1 MRPDDS
7 DAIQPETISSKIEKK
22 LNLEY
27 QTTGISQAAA
37 LFYQTHQYFKA
48 FTLNAAHKKIPR
60 REPHRGSYSATFNYV
75 K

>member
-37 LFYQTHQYFKA
+37 LFYQTHQHFKA
-48 FTLNAAHKKIPR
+48 FTLNAMPIKKYPDENLTGAAIQL
-60 REPHRGSYSATFNYV
+60 HSIT
-75 K
+75 